1 MKFSRILLIFGIVA
15 ILSIFAVSTTFAA
28 CASTEKLTQYKGSF
42 SSNLNKKISNIEQIS
57 AFKNNNSKEYYK
69 INIKKN
75 YQNRYKI
82 RSVSVK
88 YSLIDNETHEIIN
101 FFYKN
106 YTGKNKNSLKINIL
120 DKDNIFIDK
129 VIINYY
135 TKGKI
140 KNESFYY
147 YNNDMSFVGYWAGK
161 KVIAKLV
168 QKGDYEITKFGNIP
182 IMKYQNVK
190 FLTKNK
196 KYKIKAV
203 KLLLTN
209 IKGTKISYKTFK
221 GYGKNSLKIRL
232 YENIF
237 IQDIKVYYY

>member
-120 DKDNIFIDK
+120 DKDNILLIR
-129 VIINYY
+129 
-135 TKGKI
+135 
-140 KNESFYY
+140 
-147 YNNDMSFVGYWAGK
+147 
-161 KVIAKLV
+161 
-168 QKGDYEITKFGNIP
+168 
-182 IMKYQNVK
+182 
-190 FLTKNK
+190 
-196 KYKIKAV
+196 
-203 KLLLTN
+203 LLL
-209 IKGTKISYKTFK
+209 III
-221 GYGKNSLKIRL
+221 LKERL
-232 YENIF
+232 KMKVF
-237 IQDIKVYYY
+237 IIIIMICHLLDIGLVKRLLLN